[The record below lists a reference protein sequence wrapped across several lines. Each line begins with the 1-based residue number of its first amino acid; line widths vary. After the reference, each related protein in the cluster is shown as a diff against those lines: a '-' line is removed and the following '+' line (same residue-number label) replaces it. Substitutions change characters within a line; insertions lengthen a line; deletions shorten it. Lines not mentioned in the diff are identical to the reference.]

1 MAPRRRR
8 TPRLLLA
15 AAAVAAL
22 WPQEA
27 RGQIRFSAMD
37 GPEYITYCAEVAST
51 QILTP
56 PCADAYG
63 TLQGLMMQVLS
74 SPANFT
80 HRQLGALNGLC
91 STDAGTSCVAQ
102 MQNLGEMYLDGL
114 PPPPPA
120 ISGRDTCEGTLA
132 PNAKALF
139 GTALP
144 FVCLSDGHGGSC
156 LVKVATVLQE
166 SGARPAAAQARNGY
180 ARAPP
185 LG

>member
-15 AAAVAAL
+15 AAAAVAAAL
-22 WPQEA
+22 CPRRVGA
-27 RGQIRFSAMD
+27 QIKFADMD

-63 TLQGLMMQVLS
+63 TLQGLMMQVLT

-102 MQNLGEMYLDGL
+102 MQNLGELYLDGL
-114 PPPPPA
+114 PPPPAA

-166 SGARPAAAQARNGY
+166 SGTRP
-180 ARAPP
+180 RAP